1 MAAPF
6 PSVGSHQRLSVT
18 EQAARNIYQLVDVSA
33 AVRPDPAVMVITI
46 WVEDRHPV
54 AGRARFG
61 DQPPRPFAGWLQ
73 LLGLLSDLIERQETS
88 EATPA
93 GLGGQADA

>member
-1 MAAPF
+1 
-6 PSVGSHQRLSVT
+6 
-18 EQAARNIYQLVDVSA
+18 
-33 AVRPDPAVMVITI
+33 MVITI

-54 AGRARFG
+54 VGRAAGG

-73 LLGLLSDLIERQETS
+73 LLGLLSDLIQQPEAS

-93 GLGGQADA
+93 GLGGEPDP